1 MKQNSKKWIL
11 GLAGASALAVLLGAG
26 ILRQRAAACYSTS
39 SFAMST
45 VITQQVYGP
54 HGEEAAGQVT
64 QALAQFEDRLSVFEG
79 ESEISRINAA
89 AGKEPVAVSE
99 ETFAL
104 IRRSL
109 DLSAQ
114 SEGAFQ
120 ITIAPLTQLWGITTD
135 HPRVP
140 TQQEIDAVLPLVDD
154 ASVVLDEAAGTVFLP
169 QEGQAI
175 DLGGIAKGN
184 ACTLAAEIYEEQGVR
199 SAILNIGGNVYV
211 KGRSPEGDR
220 FRIGFRTPERGSQ
233 SYIASVALEDQVM
246 AVSGGYERYFE
257 TADGTRYHHILSP
270 ETGYPA
276 QSDILSVGVV
286 SSDGTQADFLS
297 TTLFVWGDA
306 RTREFMEEHPE
317 IGVIFLNESGEL
329 VVSKMLE
336 ESFRLSEEGEGYS
349 VVFL

>member
-1 MKQNSKKWIL
+1 MKNSHKKWIL
-11 GLAGASALAVLLGAG
+11 ALACAALAVLVVAAAV
-26 ILRQRAAACYSTS
+26 RRRAAACYSTS

-54 HGEEAAGQVT
+54 HGEAAAQQVE
-64 QALAQFEDRLSVFEG
+64 QALAAFEDRLSAFEPD
-79 ESEISRINAA
+79 SEIGRINAA
-89 AGKEPVAVSE
+89 AGEGPVEVSGQ
-99 ETFAL
+99 TLAL
-104 IRRSL
+104 IRQSL
-109 DLSAQ
+109 ALSAK

-140 TQQEIDAVLPLVDD
+140 SQQEIDAVLPLIDD
-154 ASVVLDEAAGTVFLP
+154 AGVVLDEEAGTVFLP
-169 QEGQAI
+169 QKGQAI

-184 ACTLAAEIYEEQGVR
+184 ACTLAAAIYEEQGVR

-211 KGRSPEGDR
+211 RGRSPDGDR
-220 FRIGFRTPERGSQ
+220 FRVGFRAPEKDTQR
-233 SYIASVALEDQVM
+233 YLASVELEDQVM

-257 TADGTRYHHILSP
+257 AEDGTRYHHILSP

-276 QSDILSVGVV
+276 QSDIVSVGVV

-297 TTLFVWGDA
+297 TTLFIWGDA
-306 RTREFMEEHPE
+306 RTRDFMEEHPE

-336 ESFRLSEEGEGYS
+336 ESFRLSEEGAGYP